1 MLSDKLTLW
10 YCDTFVNAPWQFFFL
25 LLPLAGA
32 YLYGR
37 DKKKL
42 AWILI
47 GVWVFIQVGMSTLT
61 HLVFVCQLPD

>member
-1 MLSDKLTLW
+1 MPSEKLQLW
-10 YCDTFVNAPWQFFFL
+10 YCDTFVNTPWQFFFL

-32 YLYGR
+32 YFYGQ

-47 GVWVFIQVGMSTLT
+47 GVWVAMQVILSFLNN
-61 HLVFVCQLPD
+61 LVFNCSME